1 MIFVLPPT
9 KASHSRMGYI
19 YGYWVLE
26 AGHTVKSQMVGQ
38 CCPGKEENSTVD
50 ELIGASIN
58 NNSTAMVNGYTPCLA
73 ITFVKK
79 PMGGNSS
86 SEEHYVALEYAA
98 VPCVNNITTTICE
111 VRVYE
116 QVILS

>member
-1 MIFVLPPT
+1 MVEQCIAMVVQYF
-9 KASHSRMGYI
+9 
-19 YGYWVLE
+19 
-26 AGHTVKSQMVGQ
+26 KSPLYH

-50 ELIGASIN
+50 DWIANQVNSTTTAPAI
-58 NNSTAMVNGYTPCLA
+58 NSTAGLDTSGFTHCLA
-73 ITFVKK
+73 VTFVNKQV
-79 PMGGNSS
+79 NSS
-86 SEEHYVALEYAA
+86 TEETYVALEFAA

>member
-1 MIFVLPPT
+1 MDMDGQCIAMVIQYF
-9 KASHSRMGYI
+9 
-19 YGYWVLE
+19 
-26 AGHTVKSQMVGQ
+26 KSPLCH

-50 ELIGASIN
+50 VSIAN
-58 NNSTAMVNGYTPCLA
+58 QVNSNSTVGFTHCLA
-73 ITFVKK
+73 VTFVNKQVD
-79 PMGGNSS
+79 GNSS
-86 SEEHYVALEYAA
+86 TVALEFFA

>member
-1 MIFVLPPT
+1 MDMDGQCIAMVIQYF
-9 KASHSRMGYI
+9 
-19 YGYWVLE
+19 
-26 AGHTVKSQMVGQ
+26 KSPLCH

-50 ELIGASIN
+50 HSIADQVN
-58 NNSTAMVNGYTPCLA
+58 SNSTVGFTHCLA
-73 ITFVKK
+73 VTFVNKQVV
-79 PMGGNSS
+79 NSS
-86 SEEHYVALEYAA
+86 TEETYVTLEFSA